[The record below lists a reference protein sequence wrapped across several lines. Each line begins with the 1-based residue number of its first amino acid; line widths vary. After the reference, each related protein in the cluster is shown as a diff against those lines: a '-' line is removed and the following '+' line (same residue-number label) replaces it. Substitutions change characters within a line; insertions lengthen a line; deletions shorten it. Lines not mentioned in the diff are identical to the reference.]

1 MSVTDNKTSAPYAGA
16 RRFTMARWDVQVGPL
31 GHLAAERE
39 RLARLSWQHFDARPL
54 GATIGALISGVD
66 LTIELPHAV
75 IAELRQALLDY
86 KVIFFREQPLTPAAH
101 VAFARRFGELELHP
115 FIPANPDEPEL
126 VRFAKSADVG
136 GYENSWHSDVSWR
149 EVPSMGA
156 VLHAVEVPQTGG
168 DTLFADMGAAY
179 DGLDDETKARIQDL
193 SAVHDYM
200 QAFGSVVKPEDREKT
215 RAEFPPA
222 VHPVVRTHG
231 ETGRKLIYVNR
242 NFTDHI
248 VGLDA
253 DDSIALID
261 RLSRQAD
268 TIEYQC
274 RFSWEPHSVAFW
286 DNRAVQHYACSD
298 YWPSVRVMERASIV
312 GERPV

>member
-1 MSVTDNKTSAPYAGA
+1 
-16 RRFTMARWDVQVGPL
+16 
-31 GHLAAERE
+31 
-39 RLARLSWQHFDARPL
+39 
-54 GATIGALISGVD
+54 
-66 LTIELPHAV
+66 
-75 IAELRQALLDY
+75 
-86 KVIFFREQPLTPAAH
+86 
-101 VAFARRFGELELHP
+101 
-115 FIPANPDEPEL
+115 L
-126 VRFAKSADVG
+126 VRFAKSADTG

-156 VLHAVEVPQTGG
+156 VLHAVEVPKTGG

-179 DGLDDETKARIQDL
+179 DGLDDDTKASIDGL
-193 SAVHDYM
+193 SAVHDYV
-200 QAFGSVVKPEDREKT
+200 QAFGSLVKPEDREKT

-242 NFTDHI
+242 NFTDHV

-253 DDSIALID
+253 EAGTALID
-261 RLSRQAD
+261 RLSREAN
-268 TIEYQC
+268 TVEYQC
-274 RFSWEPHSVAFW
+274 RFTWEPHSVAFW